1 MPPTAPKTLR
11 ERSSP
16 IDGKSESDTKSTQS
30 SYLESENPPGRSQ
43 FLKLRLLPECQIAK
57 LSGSVRICP
66 SLVAVWEAGQ
76 QLHPAILLVHSA
88 RVCFVQQK
96 SGEVVII
103 FDGCP
108 EPITAPHVVF
118 DLFPD
123 KNLTCRH
130 RAFFQIVFQELNPSK
145 ERQPEHLQHPGCKKK
160 LRSPEKPIFQTTS
173 PLRLPLASS
182 SFSFRNKHS
191 L

>member
-1 MPPTAPKTLR
+1 MPIAGGGMGGRTTA
-11 ERSSP
+11 
-16 IDGKSESDTKSTQS
+16 
-30 SYLESENPPGRSQ
+30 
-43 FLKLRLLPECQIAK
+43 
-57 LSGSVRICP
+57 
-66 SLVAVWEAGQ
+66 
-76 QLHPAILLVHSA
+76 LVHSA
-88 RVCFVQQK
+88 RVCSNVQQK

-108 EPITAPHVVF
+108 EPITAPHAPHVVF

-123 KNLTCRH
+123 KNLTCSH
-130 RAFFQIVFQELNPSK
+130 RAFFQIVQELNPSK

-182 SFSFRNKHS
+182 RFSFRNKHS